1 MTATPPTAPSRCW
14 PGSAAAGLV
23 GRETERAILVEA
35 LDEGVGGGLGMLLV
49 SGEAGTGK
57 TQLVL
62 HGAAARGFPVLR
74 VVSQAGR
81 GAEFD
86 LLKRLVA
93 ALPGTAGPGLL
104 SPVAGEHLARR
115 VAELLIEHAGSQS
128 LVVMMDDLQW
138 ADEET
143 LALLPC
149 LAEVLS
155 GSPALMIGA
164 YRSEEVGRDHCLRM
178 VRARLRRTGAM
189 RELSLTAMPDDDLRQ
204 LILRHAPDLSPAAVE
219 SILARAD
226 GIPFYAVE
234 MAGAQAAAADEQP
247 GSATTTPIPETL
259 RDAVAL
265 QTARLDPGAR
275 RLLEIAAVIGA
286 EVPLTLLDAVG
297 QAWGAHEPAAAAA
310 LDVLIDAG
318 LLISDRTV
326 VRFRHSLLRDSVY
339 ASLPGHRRRRLHL
352 QVARLIDSSP
362 GSPREVARH
371 AGAAREGELARRAL
385 LEAADEDLRI
395 HAYRDAALALTAALE
410 WWPDPGQD
418 AEARLATIDRLAG
431 CLEQTGRWAEALE
444 LLAELA
450 AERRVRGDRAAEGAI
465 HQRIARVAEQ
475 AGQWAEALRA
485 REAAAVLFNALDRP
499 SAAAAERLAAGMAL
513 RTAGSV
519 TAALPMLA
527 AARQDAL
534 RSADPGLLARVEA
547 LYGNVLARTGQ
558 AEGLAHI
565 SEALDLAL
573 RHGLAAVAAEVYHRL
588 GDSLEQLGDYPGAQ
602 EAYSDAVDYCDRQGL
617 DTTRQLCRA
626 CASYVL
632 FQRGQ
637 WDDAAAMNRAVLAD
651 SVSTTHARAAAAA
664 VLGLTLA
671 LRGQIDRARPILL
684 DGAAC
689 AHRGGVLGAQILAA
703 WGLAV
708 VANEQAER
716 VSGLPGP
723 GRTSPREG
731 GRKDPA
737 APDAAGPRL
746 EAALAAARALL
757 AVATSAN
764 ECHYAIPSLQWG
776 VVTFA
781 RHGCLAEARRATA
794 RLCSI
799 AETVGHREAYAA
811 WTHAQAEVA
820 WLEHDAPAAAA
831 AAQRALRIA
840 EDTGVAHSCALLA
853 SRCGQILLEAG
864 HHATGLAT
872 LRAARRAARHL
883 RALPLLHR
891 LDSALAAN
899 SKATAE
905 LPENGPPPAQAAAA
919 TALTEREAEVM
930 SLVAGGLTSKQI
942 AARLFLSPRTVDMHV
957 RNSMIK
963 LDCAPEP
970 RQ

>member
-1 MTATPPTAPSRCW
+1 M
-14 PGSAAAGLV
+14 
-23 GRETERAILVEA
+23 GRETEQAILAGA
-35 LDEGVGGGLGMLLV
+35 LDDAARGRLGMLLV
-49 SGEAGTGK
+49 SGEAGAGK

-74 VVSQAGR
+74 VAPQPGSW
-81 GAEFD
+81 AE
-86 LLKRLVA
+86 
-93 ALPGTAGPGLL
+93 PGLI
-104 SPVAGEHLARR
+104 
-115 VAELLIEHAGSQS
+115 IEHAGGQG

-143 LALLPC
+143 LALLPG

-155 GSPALMIGA
+155 GSPAVLIGV
-164 YRSEEVGRDHCLRM
+164 YRSEEIGRDHCLRT
-178 VRARLRRTGAM
+178 VRARLRRTGAA
-189 RELSLTAMPDDDLRQ
+189 RELSLNAMPADDLRR
-204 LILRHAPDLSPAAVE
+204 LILRRAPDLSPAAVE

-226 GIPFYAVE
+226 GIPFYAAE
-234 MAGAQAAAADEQP
+234 MAAAQATAAQDAAAQAAATHEQP
-247 GSATTTPIPETL
+247 ESAAVAPVPETL

-265 QTARLDPGAR
+265 QTARLDAGAR
-275 RLLEIAAVIGA
+275 RLLEIAAVIGE

-297 QAWGAHEPAAAAA
+297 QAGTPREPGAAAA
-310 LDVLIDAG
+310 LDMLIDAG
-318 LLISDRTV
+318 LLISDRSV
-326 VRFRHSLLRDSVY
+326 VRFRHTVLRSSVY
-339 ASLPGHRRRRLHL
+339 AALPGHRRRRLHL
-352 QVARLIDSSP
+352 QVARLIDSSSP

-371 AGAAREGELARRAL
+371 AEAAREGELARRAL
-385 LEAADEDLRI
+385 LEAAGQDLRA

-410 WWPDPGQD
+410 WWPDPEQD
-418 AEARLATIDRLAG
+418 AGARLAAVDQLAG

-450 AERRVRGDRAAEGAI
+450 AGRQVRGDRAAEAAI

-475 AGQWAEALRA
+475 AGHWAESLRA
-485 REAAAVLFNALDRP
+485 REAAAVLFTALDQP

-558 AEGLAHI
+558 ADGLAHI

-573 RHGLAAVAAEVYHRL
+573 GHGLAAVAAEVYHRL

-637 WDDAAAMNRAVLAD
+637 WDDAATMDRAVLAD
-651 SVSTTHARAAAAA
+651 AVSTTHPRAAAAA
-664 VLGLTLA
+664 VLGLMLA
-671 LRGQIDRARPILL
+671 LRGQIGRARPILL

-689 AHRGGVLGAQILAA
+689 AHHGGVLGAQILAA

-708 VANEQAER
+708 IADEQAGR
-716 VSGLPGP
+716 VS
-723 GRTSPREG
+723 
-731 GRKDPA
+731 
-737 APDAAGPRL
+737 APDAADPSL

-757 AVATSAN
+757 AVATSAD

-776 VVTFA
+776 VVAFA
-781 RHGCLAEARRATA
+781 RHGCLAEARRAAA
-794 RLCSI
+794 RLCAI

-820 WLEHDAPAAAA
+820 WLEHDAPAATA

-840 EDTGVAHSCALLA
+840 EDAGAAYSCALLA

-864 HHATGLAT
+864 HQATGLAT

-883 RALPLLHR
+883 RAQPLLHR
-891 LDSALAAN
+891 LDSALAADR
-899 SKATAE
+899 KATATQ
-905 LPENGPPPAQAAAA
+905 PGTAPPPAQVTAP

-930 SLVAGGLTSKQI
+930 ALVAGGLTSKQI

-957 RNSMIK
+957 RNSMTK
-963 LDCAPEP
+963 LDCAT
-970 RQ
+970 RAQAVTHFLTTRL

>member
-1 MTATPPTAPSRCW
+1 
-14 PGSAAAGLV
+14 
-23 GRETERAILVEA
+23 
-35 LDEGVGGGLGMLLV
+35 MLLV
-49 SGEAGTGK
+49 SGEAGAGK

-62 HGAAARGFPVLR
+62 HGAATRGIPVLR
-74 VVSQAGR
+74 AAPQAGS
-81 GAEFD
+81 GAELD
-86 LLKRLVA
+86 LLGRLVA
-93 ALPGTAGPGLL
+93 VLPGTAAPGLL
-104 SPVAGEHLARR
+104 PSAAGEHLARR
-115 VAELLIEHAGSQS
+115 VAELLIEHAGGQS
-128 LVVMMDDLQW
+128 LIVMLDDMQW
-138 ADEET
+138 ADERT

-155 GSPALMIGA
+155 GSQALIVGA
-164 YRSEEVGRDHCLRM
+164 YRSEEIGRDHCLRK
-178 VRARLRRTGAM
+178 VRARLRRTGAL
-189 RELSLTAMPDDDLRQ
+189 RELSLTAMPDDDLRH
-204 LILRHAPDLSPAAVE
+204 LILRHSPGLSLAAVD
-219 SILARAD
+219 SVLAQAD

-234 MAGAQAAAADEQP
+234 LAEAQASAAHQQS
-247 GSATTTPIPETL
+247 GSAAMAPVPEAL

-265 QTARLDPGAR
+265 QTARLDTGAR

-286 EVPLTLLDAVG
+286 EIPLILLDALG
-297 QAWGAHEPAAAAA
+297 QAWAPPEPDPETA

-318 LLISDRTV
+318 LLISGGAV
-326 VRFRHSLLRDSVY
+326 VRFRHPLQCRAIY
-339 ASLPGHRRRRLHL
+339 ASLPDHHRRRLHL
-352 QVARLIDSSP
+352 QVARLIGSSP
-362 GSPREVARH
+362 GSSREVARH
-371 AGAAREGELARRAL
+371 AEAARDGELARRAL
-385 LEAADEDLRI
+385 LEAADQDLRV

-418 AEARLATIDRLAG
+418 ADARLATVDRLAG

-444 LLAELA
+444 LLAGLA
-450 AERRVRGDRAAEGAI
+450 AERQMRGDRAAEVAI
-465 HQRIARVAEQ
+465 QQRIAGVAEQ
-475 AGQWAEALRA
+475 AGHWAEALRA
-485 REAAAVLFNALDRP
+485 REAAAALFSALDRP

-513 RTAGSV
+513 RTAGSF

-547 LYGNVLARTGQ
+547 LYGNVLARTGKL
-558 AEGLAHI
+558 EGLDHV

-588 GDSLEQLGDYPGAQ
+588 GDSLEQLGDYPRAQ

-637 WDDAAAMNRAVLAD
+637 WDDAATMDRAVLAD
-651 SVSTTHARAAAAA
+651 AVSPTHARAAAAA
-664 VLGLTLA
+664 VLGVMLA

-689 AHRGGVLGAQILAA
+689 AHRGGVLGAQILSA

-708 VANEQAER
+708 VADEQAEQAG
-716 VSGLPGP
+716 SIPGA
-723 GRTSPREG
+723 GR
-731 GRKDPA
+731 
-737 APDAAGPRL
+737 

-776 VVTFA
+776 VVAFA

-820 WLEHDAPAAAA
+820 WLEQDAPAAAA
-831 AAQRALRIA
+831 AAQRALRMA

-853 SRCGQILLEAG
+853 GRCGQILLEAG
-864 HHATGLAT
+864 HTATGLAT

-883 RALPLLHR
+883 RVLPLLHR
-891 LDSALAAN
+891 LDSALATD
-899 SKATAE
+899 SEATAR
-905 LPENGPPPAQAAAA
+905 LPESATPAQVAAPA
-919 TALTEREAEVM
+919 ALTEREAEVM
-930 SLVAGGLTSKQI
+930 SLVADGLTSKQM

-963 LDCAPEP
+963 LDCATRAQAVTRFLTTRP
-970 RQ
+970 

>member
-1 MTATPPTAPSRCW
+1 MLEALDN
-14 PGSAAAGLV
+14 AAAG
-23 GRETERAILVEA
+23 RP
-35 LDEGVGGGLGMLLV
+35 GMLLV
-49 SGEAGTGK
+49 SGEAGAGK

-62 HGAAARGFPVLR
+62 HGAAARGFRVLR
-74 VVSQAGR
+74 VAPQAGR
-81 GAEFD
+81 GAELD
-86 LLKRLVA
+86 LLSRLA
-93 ALPGTAGPGLL
+93 DALPGAAGAGLL
-104 SPVAGEHLARR
+104 PAAAGDRLACR
-115 VAELLIEHAGSQS
+115 VAELLIEHAGGQG
-128 LVVMMDDLQW
+128 LVVLLDDLQW

-155 GSPALMIGA
+155 GSPALLVGA
-164 YRSEEVGRDHCLRM
+164 YRSEEIGRDHCLRM
-178 VRARLRRTGAM
+178 VRARLRRTGAL
-189 RELSLTAMPDDDLRQ
+189 RELSLAAMPDDDLRH
-204 LILRHAPDLSPAAVE
+204 LILRHAPGLSPAAVD
-219 SILARAD
+219 SVLAQAD

-234 MAGAQAAAADEQP
+234 LAGAQAAVAHEQAGP
-247 GSATTTPIPETL
+247 TAMAPVPEAL
-259 RDAVAL
+259 HDAVAL
-265 QTARLDPGAR
+265 QMARLDTSAR
-275 RLLEIAAVIGA
+275 RLLEIAAVMGA
-286 EVPLTLLDAVG
+286 EVPLTLLDALG
-297 QAWGAHEPAAAAA
+297 HTWAPPEPDLATA
-310 LDVLIDAG
+310 LDALTDAG
-318 LLISDRTV
+318 LLICDGTV
-326 VRFRHSLLRDSVY
+326 ARFRHPLQHRAIY
-339 ASLPGHRRRRLHL
+339 ASLPEHRRRRLHL
-352 QVARLIDSSP
+352 QMARLISSGP

-371 AGAAREGELARRAL
+371 AEAARDGELARRAL
-385 LEAADEDLRI
+385 MEAADQDLRV

-418 AEARLATIDRLAG
+418 AEARLAAVDRLAS

-450 AERRVRGDRAAEGAI
+450 AERQVRGDRAAEVAI
-465 HQRIARVAEQ
+465 QQRIAGVAEQ
-475 AGQWAEALRA
+475 AGHWAEALRA
-485 REAAAVLFNALDRP
+485 REAAAALFTALDRP

-513 RTAGSV
+513 RTAGSF

-547 LYGNVLARTGQ
+547 LYGNVLARTGK
-558 AEGLAHI
+558 AEGLDHI

-573 RHGLAAVAAEVYHRL
+573 SHGLAAVAAEVYHRL
-588 GDSLEQLGDYPGAQ
+588 GDSLEQLGDYPRAQ

-637 WDDAAAMNRAVLAD
+637 WDDAAAMDRAVLAD
-651 SVSTTHARAAAAA
+651 TATTTHARAAAAA
-664 VLGLTLA
+664 VLGVMLA
-671 LRGQIDRARPILL
+671 LRGQADRARPILL

-689 AHRGGVLGAQILAA
+689 AHRGGVLGAQILSA

-708 VANEQAER
+708 VAGEQAER
-716 VSGLPGP
+716 AGGLPGP
-723 GRTSPREG
+723 DT
-731 GRKDPA
+731 
-737 APDAAGPRL
+737 

-764 ECHYAIPSLQWG
+764 ECHYAIPSLQWS
-776 VVTFA
+776 VTVFA
-781 RHGCLAEARRATA
+781 RHSCLAEARRATA

-811 WTHAQAEVA
+811 WTHAQAEIA
-820 WLEHDAPAAAA
+820 WLEHDVPAATAA
-831 AAQRALRIA
+831 ARRALRIA
-840 EDTGVAHSCALLA
+840 EDAGVAYSCALLA

-864 HHATGLAT
+864 HPAIGLAT

-883 RALPLLHR
+883 KAQPLLHR

-899 SKATAE
+899 TEATAKP
-905 LPENGPPPAQAAAA
+905 PEDAPSAQAAAP

-930 SLVAGGLTSKQI
+930 SLVADGLTSKQI

-963 LDCAPEP
+963 LDCAT
-970 RQ
+970 RAQAATCFLTTQL